1 MAKQMTALENYM
13 FRANSWARL
22 TKGKLLTLD
31 SAEDR
36 QAIALRIEC
45 DLSPENLSCDGEAS
59 VQHVHAMRKLL
70 EAARKEL
77 VQLDP
82 KVKLFEDMY

>member
-1 MAKQMTALENYM
+1 MQAQKKMTALENYL

-31 SAEDR
+31 NAEDR
-36 QAIALRIEC
+36 QTIANKIEC
-45 DLSPENLSCDGEAS
+45 DLSPENLCCDGEAS

-70 EAARKEL
+70 NAARKEL
-77 VQLDP
+77 EKLDP
-82 KVKLFEDMY
+82 SVKFYE

>member
-1 MAKQMTALENYM
+1 MTKQMTALENYL

-31 SAEDR
+31 NAADR
-36 QAIALRIEC
+36 QAVAMKIEC

-77 VQLDP
+77 VRLDP